1 MKTRITLTMD
11 SKRVAKL
18 RALSRRRKM
27 SVAALVERLTDRIDE
42 QEDASDVDW
51 VEGLKGA
58 ITGRISEADLAKDPR
73 LARIMGK

>member
-42 QEDASDVDW
+42 QEDALDVDW

-58 ITGRISEADLAKDPR
+58 ITGRISEADLANDPR

>member
-1 MKTRITLTMD
+1 MMD

-42 QEDASDVDW
+42 QEDALDVDW

-58 ITGRISEADLAKDPR
+58 ITGRISEADLANDPR